1 MGMKT
6 TFVAK
11 TFMIKRKRFVPGRR
25 RLAPIEKQV
34 LKKARQAGRMPNT
47 PEIKILA
54 GNENANLDVHSTIPI
69 LHSNNAQLLVC

>member
-34 LKKARQAGRMPNT
+34 LKKGETGRPD
-47 PEIKILA
+47 A
-54 GNENANLDVHSTIPI
+54 
-69 LHSNNAQLLVC
+69 